1 MTIRDLEKL
10 PFETLKKAVFLCHYA
25 HKVKSREEAIYF
37 LTFWN
42 GVVKPEF
49 IPKLLK

>member
-10 PFETLKKAVFLCHYA
+10 PFETLKKAVYFCHYA
-25 HKVKSREEAIYF
+25 HKVKSRNEAIYF

-49 IPKLLK
+49 IPQLLK